1 MHSSEPGFR
10 FPVADS
16 SRYGSGTACICESPM
31 VWRSLLELALDCK
44 ADNLT
49 QLPIVT
55 RVDVSFNVIAL

>member
-1 MHSSEPGFR
+1 
-10 FPVADS
+10 
-16 SRYGSGTACICESPM
+16 M